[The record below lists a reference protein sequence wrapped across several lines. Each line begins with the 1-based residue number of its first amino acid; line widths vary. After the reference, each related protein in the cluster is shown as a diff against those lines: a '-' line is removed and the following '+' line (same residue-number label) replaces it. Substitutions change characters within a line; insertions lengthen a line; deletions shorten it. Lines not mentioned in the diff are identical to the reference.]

1 MGMRIATNIAALA
14 AHRSVSYTDRA
25 MTRSIETL
33 SSGYRVNRAA
43 DDAAG
48 LAISEA
54 LRSQIGGMTRAVRN
68 TQDGISVVQTAEGA
82 LGATTAVLQRMR
94 DLAVQ
99 AANDGGL
106 DSAARVGIQT
116 EVDQLKAEVDRIAHT
131 TSFNGRDLLD
141 GTYAG
146 LFQVG
151 ANEGETITVRIGTRD
166 QGLDVPGLQ
175 LAPVDLRDAADLPT
189 TVDAAVSAADG
200 TPTAGRL
207 SVAGDFSQAD
217 SYTAMKGS
225 IVYAGRTFD
234 LDSVDYSGAVTAQQH
249 LDALNTA
256 ALAAL
261 GTSGYPFMATSG
273 ELVFAGDTP
282 SGTSTA
288 ADAAALTPSYVGR
301 TGAAGALP
309 VIDRALGRVSSTRAD
324 LGAVQNRME
333 HTLARLNVSIEN
345 TAAAESRIRDADMAQ
360 EMTTFTRNQ
369 VMTQAG
375 TAMLAQANQTPR
387 AVLELLG

>member
-1 MGMRIATNIAALA
+1 MRIATNIAALA